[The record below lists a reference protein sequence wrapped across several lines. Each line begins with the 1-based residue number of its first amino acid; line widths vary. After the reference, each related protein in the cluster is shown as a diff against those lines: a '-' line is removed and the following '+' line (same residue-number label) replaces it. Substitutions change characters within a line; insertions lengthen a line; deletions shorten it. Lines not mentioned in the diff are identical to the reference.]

1 MRLIKLYDIEIR
13 LNLLLCIGF
22 LFFFFYGYVENVIIS
37 FLLVFMHELGH
48 TLAAY
53 FFGYHVEYIEIFP
66 FGGVAK
72 ISESI
77 GVDPWQEIIIAAAGP
92 FTSFLLALFG
102 YQASA
107 MLSIQQEW
115 IAFYIIANLV
125 IGFFN
130 LLPIIPLD
138 GGRILRAYL
147 AYFVGFKRATKVSL
161 WMSKILCFGLSI
173 LGLYTIKHNPMNI
186 MLPFLAFFV
195 YIAAKREYSM
205 AAFVFMKDITEK
217 KQYLLSKGILKT
229 KHLVAVQDSSVKE
242 VMNQFL
248 PRKYH
253 IVTVMDTRCNIVGTL
268 TENQM
273 LEGMLKFGANV
284 TLDKLLRKA

>member
-22 LFFFFYGYVENVIIS
+22 LFFFLYGYVEHGIIS
-37 FLLVFMHELGH
+37 FLLVFIHELGH
-48 TLAAY
+48 TLTAY

-77 GVDPWQEIIIAAAGP
+77 GVDPWEEIIIAAAGP
-92 FTSFLLALFG
+92 FTSFLLALIG
-102 YQASA
+102 YHASA
-107 MLSIQQEW
+107 MFSIQQEW
-115 IAFYIIANLV
+115 ITFYIIANLV

-147 AYFVGFKRATKVSL
+147 AYFVGFKRATKISL
-161 WMSKILCFGLSI
+161 WMSKILCLGLSI
-173 LGLYTIKHNPMNI
+173 FGLYTVKHNPVNI
-186 MLPFLAFFV
+186 MLPFLAIFI

-205 AAFVFMKDITEK
+205 AAFVFIKDITEK

-229 KHLVAVQDSSVKE
+229 KNLVAVQDSSVKE

>member
-22 LFFFFYGYVENVIIS
+22 IFFFFYGYVENATIS
-37 FLLVFMHELGH
+37 FLLVFLHEWGH
-48 TLAAY
+48 TFVAY
-53 FFGYHVEYIEIFP
+53 LFGYHIEYIEIFP

-72 ISESI
+72 ITESI

-92 FTSFLLALFG
+92 FTSFMLALIG
-102 YQASA
+102 YQLSFFLSA
-107 MLSIQQEW
+107 ENDL
-115 IAFYIIANLV
+115 IAFFIMANLV

-147 AYFVGFKRATKVSL
+147 AYFVGFKRATKISL
-161 WMSKILCFGLSI
+161 WVSKILCLIVAAFGFYVMKYNPFNIIIPCIALFI
-173 LGLYTIKHNPMNI
+173 YLGAQK
-186 MLPFLAFFV
+186 
-195 YIAAKREYSM
+195 EYNM

-229 KHLVAVQDSSVKE
+229 KHLVAIQNSSVKE

-253 IVTVMDTRCNIVGTL
+253 IITVMDSRCNIVGTL

-273 LEGMLKFGANV
+273 LEGMIQYGANV
-284 TLDKLLRKA
+284 TLDKLLRKV